1 VVVWDDLGVS
11 GSEGVSLE
19 RLLGELESR
28 VVALELENAELRP
41 KTRR

>member
-1 VVVWDDLGVS
+1 
-11 GSEGVSLE
+11 VSLE
-19 RLLGELESR
+19 RLLARLGELESR